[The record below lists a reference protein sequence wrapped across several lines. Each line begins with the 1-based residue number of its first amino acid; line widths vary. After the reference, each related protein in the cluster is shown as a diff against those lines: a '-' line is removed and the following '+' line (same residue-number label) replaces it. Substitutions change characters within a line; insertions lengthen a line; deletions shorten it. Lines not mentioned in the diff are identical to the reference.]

1 MLFYFLYFLLLLVF
15 HQIIVAGKGDPRIDS
30 GNVCIPCACP
40 YKRIVHATS
49 LCRSPQLSNLRFL
62 AIPWKCANSSFLI
75 LSERLEITSLKA
87 AGVSLYR
94 LFIPYLMFGLISAV
108 GLSALDAWIIPAS
121 NAQRI
126 QFEEQYIKQKNEQLD
141 RNDIYR
147 ELSPGSYLQVN
158 YFDRD
163 QQTAYRIRMVQ
174 FDQRGV
180 KKLLTATNMAW
191 LEDKNE
197 WRLTTVQ
204 ERIFTDSGFVERN
217 VAGFDTLLS
226 LLPQDLARSSSDI
239 YQLSY
244 TEAFQYIDGIKR
256 SGASGIE
263 IPQVQLYARMAYP
276 FSIVVV
282 LIIGFAVAA
291 VRRRG
296 GKGVYIAA
304 GLVISFL
311 YLVIMK
317 IMEPFGALGLLP
329 PIWAALIPH
338 LLFLCVG
345 IIGIKLIRK

>member
-1 MLFYFLYFLLLLVF
+1 
-15 HQIIVAGKGDPRIDS
+15 
-30 GNVCIPCACP
+30 
-40 YKRIVHATS
+40 
-49 LCRSPQLSNLRFL
+49 
-62 AIPWKCANSSFLI
+62 
-75 LSERLEITSLKA
+75 
-87 AGVSLYR
+87 
-94 LFIPYLMFGLISAV
+94 
-108 GLSALDAWIIPAS
+108 
-121 NAQRI
+121 
-126 QFEEQYIKQKNEQLD
+126 
-141 RNDIYR
+141 
-147 ELSPGSYLQVN
+147 
-158 YFDRD
+158 
-163 QQTAYRIRMVQ
+163 MVQ

-191 LEDKNE
+191 LEDKKE

-204 ERIFTDSGFVERN
+204 ERVFTDSGFVEHN

-282 LIIGFAVAA
+282 LVIGFAVAA
-291 VRRRG
+291 VRRKG

-329 PIWAALIPH
+329 TIWAALIPH

-345 IIGIKLIRK
+345 LIGIKLIRK